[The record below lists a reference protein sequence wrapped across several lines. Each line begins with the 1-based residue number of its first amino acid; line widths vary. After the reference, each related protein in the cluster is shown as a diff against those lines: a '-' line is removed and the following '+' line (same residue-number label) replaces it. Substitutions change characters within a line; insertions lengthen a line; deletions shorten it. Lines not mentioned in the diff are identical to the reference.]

1 MALDKFRELAAGY
14 VDGELTPEEKREFET
29 MMEEHPEL
37 RDDVESFRKI
47 NDLTKRVRFEEL
59 PDPIWE
65 AYGASLYRR
74 AESALGWILLSVGA
88 MIILG
93 FAAWGMWGGFFM
105 NSAEPLILRI
115 AVGAL
120 SVGAIVLFV
129 AKLRE
134 TFFAHKRE
142 RYRKVEK

>member
-29 MMEEHPEL
+29 MMAEHPEL
-37 RDDVESFRKI
+37 RDDVSSFQKI
-47 NDLTKRVRFEEL
+47 NDLTRRVRFEEL

-74 AESALGWILLSVGA
+74 AESALGWILLSIGA
-88 MIILG
+88 MLILG

-134 TFFAHKRE
+134 TLFAHKRE

>member
-14 VDGELTPEEKREFET
+14 VDGELTPEEKLEFES

-37 RDDVESFRKI
+37 RDDVSSFQKI
-47 NDLTKRVRFEEL
+47 NDLTRRVRFEEL

-74 AESALGWILLSVGA
+74 TESALGWIFLSVGA

-93 FAAWGMWGGFFM
+93 FAAWGMWGEFFT
-105 NSAEPLILRI
+105 NSSEPLALRI
-115 AVGAL
+115 AIGAL
-120 SVGAIVLFV
+120 SVGAIVLIV
-129 AKLRE
+129 SKLRE
-134 TFFAHKRE
+134 TLFAHKRE
-142 RYRKVEK
+142 RYGKVEK